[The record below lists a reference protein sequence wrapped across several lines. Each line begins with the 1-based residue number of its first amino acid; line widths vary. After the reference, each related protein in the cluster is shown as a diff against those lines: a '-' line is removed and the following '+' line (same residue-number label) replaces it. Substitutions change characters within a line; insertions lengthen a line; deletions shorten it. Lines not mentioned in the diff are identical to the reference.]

1 MGFHDKLDDVLRPA
15 KRVLDGDLVDL
26 ETMSPARRERL
37 YEEIQDNEERFE
49 GELLRE
55 YRRKLDDMTTSEVR
69 SQLVTAR
76 LFLHVAS
83 RRDDRGEILGTN
95 AFEEDERRAVVEFD
109 RYRAF
114 DVSSTKDLQR
124 RIREKDDDVYEFVVE
139 EVTSQTDERSS
150 VLESQDNRIRT
161 AVMDYLNDRYRER
174 IERSEEAV
182 ALYVKY
188 HGLPNV
194 IEGIEDAVEATA
206 DGAERRRKIEEAVR
220 TQLDELS
227 ERMHAT
233 LRDQERAIRGD
244 IAGIQGEVAAIE
256 GAGHGDIDVDTADL
270 ESKLDDIATQVEAV
284 RRERRADVT
293 ALDETIADLIDKR
306 EMLDDALEELTEA
319 GRKTAERAASEA
331 AEGVAEDAEEIV
343 TQEVHRLEER
353 RAELDGELSR
363 LSRER
368 ERLEVAG
375 DRLEEERET
384 LADRVE
390 RVSASLPGESDD
402 DGDFEDEGV
411 VPARIARLYEVDFVS
426 RFDESIREATSIT
439 LPSGEEFE
447 PPSVFARRAHEAGD
461 ERGRM
466 ASLLDDHGAVNDAD
480 VDHYPLQRRS
490 RYTVVTSSRFGL
502 VKDAELVVE
511 ATVHSSL
518 EAYAINGFDARPA
531 GLDDLLDVIN
541 RATERADTHDIPHLI
556 AAAST
561 TGWTDRVRRLVTES
575 EFSRTRLGTDVSL
588 CLVDVR
594 TGELLYDRSD
604 DVVHANRELFD
615 RPVHV
620 ERVDACERHVREEYI
635 EDPMV
640 DTVRLTAVA
649 TELGVPEHIVAS
661 AFDRIED
668 DGDASRGYHD
678 EHGPYL
684 VANGG

>member
-1 MGFHDKLDDVLRPA
+1 MGFHDELDDVLRPA
-15 KRVLDGDLVDL
+15 NRVLDGDLVDL
-26 ETMSPARRERL
+26 ERMSPTRRERL
-37 YEEIQDNEERFE
+37 YEELRESEERFE
-49 GELLRE
+49 SELLRE
-55 YRRKLDDMTTSEVR
+55 YRQKLDDVTTSEVR

-83 RRDDRGEILGTN
+83 HRDDRGDVIDPN
-95 AFEEDERRAVVEFD
+95 AFEADERRAVVEFD

-114 DVSSTKDLQR
+114 DVSSTEDLRR

-139 EVTSQTDERSS
+139 EVTSQTDDRSS
-150 VLESQDNRIRT
+150 VLDGRDNRIRT
-161 AVMDYLNDRYRER
+161 AVMDYLNGRYQER

-182 ALYVKY
+182 SLYIQE

-206 DGAERRRKIEEAVR
+206 EGAERRREIEEAVR
-220 TQLDELS
+220 TQLDDLS
-227 ERMHAT
+227 ERIHAS

-244 IAGIQGEVAAIE
+244 IAGIQGEVAAME
-256 GAGHGDIDVDTADL
+256 SEPNAGIDAARL
-270 ESKLDDIATQVEAV
+270 ESKLDEVAADVEAV
-284 RRERRADVT
+284 REERRADVA
-293 ALDETIADLIDKR
+293 ALDEAIDDLTDKR
-306 EMLDDALEELTEA
+306 ETLDDALEELTEA
-319 GRKTAERAASEA
+319 GREATERAADEA

-343 TQEVHRLEER
+343 SQELQRLRDR
-353 RAELDGELSR
+353 REELDGELTR

-368 ERLEVAG
+368 ERLEAAG
-375 DRLEEERET
+375 DRLESEHELLSERV
-384 LADRVE
+384 D
-390 RVSASLPGESDD
+390 RVSASLPAESDAD
-402 DGDFEDEGV
+402 AGGDGV
-411 VPARIARLYEVDFVS
+411 VPARIARLYEVDFIS
-426 RFDESIREATSIT
+426 RFDESVREAHSIT

-447 PPSVFARRAHEAGD
+447 PPAEFARRAQEAGD
-461 ERGRM
+461 ERERM
-466 ASLLDDHGAVNDAD
+466 ASLLDDQGAGDDVD
-480 VDHYPLQRRS
+480 VDHYPLRRRS

-502 VKDAELVVE
+502 VRDAELVIE
-511 ATVHSSL
+511 ATVHSNL

-541 RATERADTHDIPHLI
+541 RVTERANARGVPHLI

-604 DVVHANRELFD
+604 DVVHANRELFE
-615 RPVHV
+615 RAVHV
-620 ERVDACERHVREEYI
+620 ERVDACERHVREEYV
-635 EDPMV
+635 EDPMT
-640 DTVRLTAVA
+640 DTVRLSTVA
-649 TELGVPEHIVAS
+649 SELDAPEHVVAS

-668 DGDASRGYHD
+668 AGDGSRGYHD